1 MIEYIVPGN
10 IDDRILARAANLL
23 QGGGTIGI
31 PTDTSWSIVCSMNSR
46 EGLKKLKALSKDREE
61 RHFTLLCSDISQ
73 FGEFCSLD
81 NSRFRLIKR
90 LTPGPYVF
98 ILKTLLGTEKTL
110 GLKRREIGIRL
121 PDYPVPLALIKT
133 LGNPLYGI
141 TAKRNMTM
149 NTADQDTE
157 YDVSDPYNRDYERR
171 SRNKDNDELPEEN
184 GSAGDSLFFREE
196 TLFDGGWEM
205 EDIQGLDLILDPGE
219 DRNRIFSTVLDISS
233 GDVQI
238 LRVGAGLWPI

>member
-10 IDDRILARAANLL
+10 IDDRILARTANLL
-23 QGGGTIGI
+23 QGGGTAGI

-110 GLKRREIGIRL
+110 GLRRREIGVRL
-121 PDYPVPLALIKT
+121 PDYPVPAALIKT
-133 LGNPLYGI
+133 LGCPLYGI
-141 TAKRNMTM
+141 TAKRNMSM
-149 NTADQDTE
+149 GEEEFPDEEESPD
-157 YDVSDPYNRDYERR
+157 D
-171 SRNKDNDELPEEN
+171 DNSSGT
-184 GSAGDSLFFREE
+184 GSFYREE

-205 EDIQGLDLILDPGE
+205 EDIRGLDLILDPGE
-219 DRNRIFSTVLDISS
+219 DRNRIFSTVLDISA
-233 GDVQI
+233 GDVQV
-238 LRVGAGLWPI
+238 LRLGAGLWPV